1 MNIIRNIS
9 YVMLLMLTLML
20 FSPARADENLS
31 QQASKYSPD
40 KVYNI
45 AKTKKIPLVMVF
57 YADWCAD
64 SNEYLPVINELENVR
79 GNKIIFLKVN
89 SEDKQNED
97 FVKKYNQ
104 SNKIMPRTIMLNNNF
119 EVVADFTGKKNKQE
133 LENYIKKTGV
143 WH

>member
-1 MNIIRNIS
+1 MNIIKKIS
-9 YVMLLMLTLML
+9 YIVFLMFAVML
-20 FSPARADENLS
+20 FSPAGADENLS
-31 QQASKYSPD
+31 QQASKYAPD

-64 SNEYLPVINELENVR
+64 SNEYMPVINEVENVR

-89 SEDKQNED
+89 AEDKQNED

-104 SNKIMPRTIMLNNNF
+104 SNKIMPRTIILKSNF
-119 EVVADFTGKKNKQE
+119 EIIADFVGKKNKKE
-133 LENYIKKTGV
+133 LDEYLNKL
-143 WH
+143 